1 MTELSN
7 PSMNCTIS
15 DSHMAESNSEDFMQL
30 KIEEP
35 AISKYINHFIG
46 ENSIVEICNSIEDID
61 SAV

>member
-1 MTELSN
+1 
-7 PSMNCTIS
+7 MNCTIS

-46 ENSIVEICNSIEDID
+46 ENSIAEICNSIEDID